1 MNYLIITPM
10 KQEAALLLP
19 YLKQCKKVSKM
30 HYSFLCGD
38 LHIVGT
44 PGEKGLINCLDQLEF
59 NQDQQIILFGTA
71 GALDQ
76 DLKISEIFSVS
87 SVLKLEPNKFEKC
100 NLTVL
105 DELVAA
111 ATISLTAK
119 QPVVEKKDRLKCFAE
134 TKARIVDMEGFYFA
148 EYLAKH
154 GVEGAM
160 IRIISDTNEVPFQI
174 PFSQKIKESAKLFA
188 KKLQDYFIE

>member
-1 MNYLIITPM
+1 M

-19 YLKQCKKVSKM
+19 YLKQCKKVSKR
-30 HYSFLCGD
+30 HYSFLCGN

-44 PGEKGLINCLDQLEF
+44 PGEKSLISCLDQLEF
-59 NQDQQIILFGTA
+59 NQDQQVILFGTA

-76 DLKISEIFSVS
+76 NLKIGEIFSVS
-87 SVLKLEPNKFEKC
+87 SVLKLEPNKFEKR

-105 DELVAA
+105 DKLVPVSTTA
-111 ATISLTAK
+111 LTAK
-119 QPVVEKKDRLKCFAE
+119 QPVVKKKDRLKCFAE

-154 GVEGAM
+154 GVESVM
-160 IRIISDTNEVPFQI
+160 TRIVSDTSEVPFQI
-174 PFSQKIKESAKLFA
+174 PFAQEIKESAKLFA
-188 KKLQDYFIE
+188 KKLLNC